1 MKYFVL
7 LFVLCAILNSK
18 KQSQQTIFETDRF
31 LYWQNGTEINFD
43 DFTLPI
49 DSSGIKLCEKYGTNS
64 LANIQ
69 IHSILDYPKN
79 KRSLKTLDPKIY
91 FAPSFCKDCSLLLQR
106 DSSELKL
113 AQLYFDIA
121 EYCVRLT
128 RKNIIQ
134 LENNGKG
141 LAAAAFPRIVDEMY
155 KLMGEMFGAVVTQV
169 LIDKK
174 PEAYKK
180 WRKDC
185 DNLLN
190 ETKGFATTQT
200 DCLRF
205 INKKPYSDKYFES
218 YAVYGKE

>member
-113 AQLYFDIA
+113 AVY
-121 EYCVRLT
+121 
-128 RKNIIQ
+128 
-134 LENNGKG
+134 
-141 LAAAAFPRIVDEMY
+141 
-155 KLMGEMFGAVVTQV
+155 
-169 LIDKK
+169 
-174 PEAYKK
+174 
-180 WRKDC
+180 
-185 DNLLN
+185 
-190 ETKGFATTQT
+190 
-200 DCLRF
+200 
-205 INKKPYSDKYFES
+205 IN
-218 YAVYGKE
+218 